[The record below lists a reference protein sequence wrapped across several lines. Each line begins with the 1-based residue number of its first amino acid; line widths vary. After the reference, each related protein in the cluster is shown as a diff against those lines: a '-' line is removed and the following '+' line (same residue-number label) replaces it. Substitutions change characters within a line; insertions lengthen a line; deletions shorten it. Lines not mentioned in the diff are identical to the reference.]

1 MCLFNLLLF
10 QKSWWMLPYIYKI
23 ISNLEF
29 QKAFVTILSQLKLSM
44 SKLAS
49 KQIDPIIRAFFDLS
63 LQLTQADNKKTE
75 VKEAAYKKSRFL
87 HQKVWFSFIVHG
99 DSKYKTIMSLCSHSW
114 KIQCQLGYATFQTY
128 FAVQFLRR
136 NSQTHPKTFLWK
148 SRCMLQS
155 PQLWNLPYFASNH
168 KQNTDY

>member
-1 MCLFNLLLF
+1 
-10 QKSWWMLPYIYKI
+10 
-23 ISNLEF
+23 
-29 QKAFVTILSQLKLSM
+29 M

-87 HQKVWFSFIVHG
+87 HQKVWFSFIVHE

-114 KIQCQLGYATFQTY
+114 KLQCQLGYATFQTY
-128 FAVQFLRR
+128 FAMQFLRR
-136 NSQTHPKTFLWK
+136 NSQTHPKTFFVKIQMHASK
-148 SRCMLQS
+148 STIMKPTLFCFKSHQEIDHWSLNNRILQ
-155 PQLWNLPYFASNH
+155 A
-168 KQNTDY
+168 